1 MYMKIKFIAPLLG
14 LLLLT
19 ACSADEEPEAKPAPE
34 PQNLCYL
41 QEQTIVSGT
50 STATIRYAYNDLNQ
64 VIRTERYEEQEL
76 TEVRTYTYTAEGKLA
91 EERLLTPDEQEEISF
106 TVYSYNPQG
115 RLSKYEVKQRVPE
128 LETVHRIASF
138 KAAYDQQY
146 RLTTA
151 TDYQFLDNREV
162 AVGSVTQTYPRDKPV
177 VATVKGLGG
186 ETLYAA
192 SFVLDSARRSPLSAV
207 PVFMHRKPGVGYPN
221 TQNIT
226 AFKATTGSG
235 ETLAEV
241 EDVAYT
247 AAYTYN
253 DQGYPLTAKITYAGE
268 AARTEEITYTY
279 NCQD

>member
-1 MYMKIKFIAPLLG
+1 MKIKLLAPLLG
-14 LLLLT
+14 LLLLS
-19 ACSADEEPEAKPAPE
+19 ACSADEEPEVKPAPE

-50 STATIRYAYNDLNQ
+50 SNSTIRYAYNDLNQ
-64 VIRTERYEEQEL
+64 VIRTERYEQQEL

-128 LETVHRIASF
+128 LEAIHRIASF
-138 KAAYDQQY
+138 KTAYDQLN

-151 TDYQFLDNREV
+151 TDYRYLDNREV

-192 SFVLDSARRSPLSAV
+192 SFVLDSARRTPLSAV
-207 PVFMHRKPGVGYPN
+207 PVFMYRKPGVGYPN
-221 TQNIT
+221 TQNII
-226 AFKATTGSG
+226 AFRATTGSG

-241 EDVAYT
+241 KDVAYT

-268 AARTEEITYTY
+268 AGRTEEITYTY